1 MVERGRIQM
10 SYQERQ
16 REEEL
21 RKIRYHNRRNAD
33 ELIKPILN
41 LELVEMFSSE
51 EKLTFEP
58 IPL

>member
-1 MVERGRIQM
+1 M
-10 SYQERQ
+10 SYHEKQ